1 VQKGAFSASLMFI
14 GHALLGA
21 ALLFGFAFGLQHSLR
36 LPTVTLVLA
45 IVDGAVLPWMG
56 YGLVRTPFAARLPP
70 IWGALGAP
78 RFPATHWRCR
88 PGIRG
93 PITLAAVLRSEGG
106 LVAVRVWRVRPG
118 PGHGYANGST
128 VTSTLAQA
136 S

>member
-1 VQKGAFSASLMFI
+1 MLI

-21 ALLFGFAFGLQHSLR
+21 ALLFGFAFGLPHSLR

-45 IVDGAVLPWMG
+45 IVGGAVLPGMG
-56 YGLVRTPFAARLPP
+56 YGLVRTPFAARLLP
-70 IWGALGAP
+70 IWGAP

-88 PGIRG
+88 PGIRV
-93 PITLAAVLRSEGG
+93 PFTLAAVLRSEEG

-118 PGHGYANGST
+118 PGHGYANGNT
-128 VTSTLAQA
+128 ATSTLAQA